1 MNDLARNRRLSP
13 TEMDTAR
20 ERAKLALDLLP
31 DEAVKVLANWWTQWY
46 GTAGHRRLGRLL
58 ANRKGSA
65 PVKQDHQEVSD
76 SSGGRQTPHL
86 NGRIVDEGLEYT
98 LTEAPLDTPAF
109 FELKEIGGEVR
120 IVLNTT
126 HPAYQVITASLN
138 EEETNHSSSRV
149 LPTVLLLQ
157 AWADLERRQ
166 PDGARK
172 HQAQEVR
179 EDWGRSVR
187 ELLVATQV
195 STND

>member
-1 MNDLARNRRLSP
+1 MNDQARNRSRSP
-13 TEMDTAR
+13 TEMDNAR
-20 ERAKLALDLLP
+20 DRAKLALDLLP
-31 DEAVKVLANWWTQWY
+31 DEAVKVLANWWNQWY

-65 PVKQDHQEVSD
+65 PVKQDHQEASE
-76 SSGGRQTPHL
+76 SSGSRRTL
-86 NGRIVDEGLEYT
+86 NYGGRIADEGLEYT

-109 FELKEIGGEVR
+109 FELKVIGGAVR

-126 HPAYQVITASLN
+126 HPAYQVIKASLN
-138 EEETNHSSSRV
+138 EEETNHSPSGV

-157 AWADLERRQ
+157 AWANFERRQ
-166 PDGARK
+166 PGGARK

-187 ELLVATQV
+187 ELLVAT
-195 STND
+195 